1 VVVVDDVV
9 VEIRSK
15 ARVEAIVDKATKES
29 YVVWVELSFVLSSH
43 MVGHVR
49 RRNPMCQLPL
59 SARMSMRSWLSV
71 MQIMLRL
78 KEWCEDPSPHL
89 FVVHL

>member
-15 ARVEAIVDKATKES
+15 ARVEAIVDKATEES
-29 YVVWVELSFVLSSH
+29 YVVWVECIFYLSSH
-43 MVGHVR
+43 MLGHAPR
-49 RRNPMCQLPL
+49 RGPMCRLPL
-59 SARMSMRSWLSV
+59 SARTSMGSWLSV